1 MPDKTV
7 ADWTS
12 HPEDLTHALQF
23 LHEQRSRIGDGGNFD
38 KTVFNEAA
46 AYMAEKWPPKS
57 GGAKTE
63 KSIRTKWK
71 AARKLHEQILQA
83 KQKRYPGALGWT
95 YTDEHGFNVTDSDRD
110 AWNNFSKAHPHFKPF
125 ATCGWIHF
133 QVVDEI
139 IPSLAHG
146 RHIFHGG
153 ATQPMD
159 SAPVLLGQ
167 SQSQQEDE
175 DEDEDEQSSQPFLDW
190 SQSWSNFGNSQPSDL
205 VVPML
210 PPQPSQST
218 IAPRAPAII
227 PSTPAS
233 VLKRNASSDDNSPW
247 SNKRTRTTGPES
259 ILALGHSV
267 EGIGKV
273 MVTVF
278 APHKSSAMSPTK
290 KLRPLAKWPLM
301 TNGFLLPSER
311 TRLNI
316 LFGRDTT
323 AADAYIADD
332 DALLRIATAHE
343 LLNPTP
349 MY

>member
-1 MPDKTV
+1 MPDKTA

-23 LHEQRSRIGDGGNFD
+23 FHEQRSRIGDGGNFN

-57 GGAKTE
+57 GREKTE

-71 AARKLHEQILQA
+71 AACKLHEQILQA
-83 KQKRYPGALGWT
+83 KQKRYPSASGWT
-95 YTDEHGFNVTDSDRD
+95 YTDEHGFNVTDSNRD

-133 QVVDEI
+133 QVVDGI

-146 RHIFHGG
+146 HHIFHGG
-153 ATQPMD
+153 ATQPM
-159 SAPVLLGQ
+159 LLGQ
-167 SQSQQEDE
+167 SQSRQEDE
-175 DEDEDEQSSQPFLDW
+175 DEDEDEQSSQPFSDW
-190 SQSWSNFGNSQPSDL
+190 PQSNFGDSQPSDL

-227 PSTPAS
+227 PSTPAY
-233 VLKRNASSDDNSPW
+233 VLKRNTSSHDNSPW
-247 SNKRTRTTGPES
+247 SNKRTRTTGSES
-259 ILALGHSV
+259 ILTLGRSV

-273 MVTVF
+273 MATVF
-278 APHKSSAMSPTK
+278 APHKLSAMSPTEK
-290 KLRPLAKWPLM
+290 VEAACKMATEDM
-301 TNGFLLPSER
+301 TNGFLSPSER

-332 DALLRIATAHE
+332 DALLCIATAHE
-343 LLNPTP
+343 LLNCTN
-349 MY
+349 YK